1 MAEEYRQKEQQALCR
16 HLAQQRRH
24 SPIPEASMLLAE
36 RLECLRGD
44 QREGLYRATLVDDHL
59 DSSAY
64 LVLLLEPQT
73 DSARLHGHYEVDQ
86 VELAALGLRLET
98 LGVVEA
104 ILAGFETVRQANALR
119 A

>member
-1 MAEEYRQKEQQALCR
+1 
-16 HLAQQRRH
+16 
-24 SPIPEASMLLAE
+24 
-36 RLECLRGD
+36 
-44 QREGLYRATLVDDHL
+44 
-59 DSSAY
+59 
-64 LVLLLEPQT
+64 
-73 DSARLHGHYEVDQ
+73 VDQ